1 MGVFDKL
8 QAILSKQAKGGKVDV
23 NKRFELLKEA
33 ISGTMSNFYMARDKQ
48 SDEVIGLKIG
58 IREKVEHFE
67 SRFVGLKKPA
77 EGEIA
82 IKFSHPNVVK
92 TLEHGRTTENVPY
105 MVMDYV
111 KGLGMH
117 IMINTN
123 NHLLGENRLEMIE
136 QSAMAL
142 KYVHDQ
148 GYIHRD
154 ICPRNFIVS
163 PDGQHVKLIDFGL
176 TLPATADFMQPG
188 NRTGTP
194 KYMSPEVVR
203 RRPTDHRLDIF
214 SFGVTAYHLYALQYP
229 WPGEDMTGKAAL
241 AHDTVAPVDIAECCP
256 KINKLLG
263 RLIMKCLEVSPDARP
278 QTMEEV
284 VREIKR
290 SRVTDK

>member
-8 QAILSKQAKGGKVDV
+8 QTMLNKQGKGGKVDV
-23 NKRFELLKEA
+23 LKRFELLKEA

-48 SDEVIGLKIG
+48 SDEVVGLKIG

-92 TLEHGRTTENVPY
+92 TLEYGRTTENVPY
-105 MVMDYV
+105 MVMEFV
-111 KGLGMH
+111 QGLGMH
-117 IMINTN
+117 IMINTKN
-123 NHLLGENRLEMIE
+123 PLLDGNRLGLIE

-142 KYVHDQ
+142 NYVHEQ

-154 ICPRNFIVS
+154 ICPRNFIVAA
-163 PDGQHVKLIDFGL
+163 DGKHVKLIDFGL
-176 TLPATADFMQPG
+176 TLPATPEFMQPG

-241 AHDTVAPVDIAECCP
+241 AHDTVAPRDIFEVCP
-256 KINKLLG
+256 DINQTLG
-263 RLIMKCLEVSPDARP
+263 RLIMKCLRVSPDERP

-290 SRVTDK
+290 SRVTKK